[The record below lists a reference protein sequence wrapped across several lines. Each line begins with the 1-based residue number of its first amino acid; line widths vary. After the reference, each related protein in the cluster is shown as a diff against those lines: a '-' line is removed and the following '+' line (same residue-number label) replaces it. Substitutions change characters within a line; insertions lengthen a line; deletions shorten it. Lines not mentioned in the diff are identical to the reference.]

1 MCAVFSHSVVSN
13 SATSWTVA
21 HQAPLSLGFFGQQYW
36 SGLPFPT
43 PGDLPNPG
51 IKPVYPA
58 LAGEFFTTEPPGKLY
73 ISVSMVYH
81 RILTIV
87 SKLYSRTLLLSI
99 LYVTVLHLL
108 TSTSNSITPTSPPQN
123 SDIFVYNS
131 ELPCL
136 LDLRDKMFS
145 LPIEGF
151 FFWMKVLVSKDSFSS
166 NIIWTN
172 TFPSSS

>member
-21 HQAPLSLGFFGQQYW
+21 HQAPLSLGFFRQQYW

-43 PGDLPNPG
+43 PGDLLNLG
-51 IKPVYPA
+51 IKPMYPA
-58 LAGEFFTTEPPGKLY
+58 LAGELFTTEPPGKLY
-73 ISVSMVYH
+73 ISISIVYH

-108 TSTSNSITPTSPPQN
+108 TSTSNSITPTSPPSKFWYICLQLRITLLAWLEGQN
-123 SDIFVYNS
+123 VF
-131 ELPCL
+131 LPSWRL
-136 LDLRDKMFS
+136 FFLN
-145 LPIEGF
+145 EGF
-151 FFWMKVLVSKDSFSS
+151 GF
-166 NIIWTN
+166 
-172 TFPSSS
+172 

>member
-21 HQAPLSLGFFGQQYW
+21 HQAPLSLGFFRQQYW

-43 PGDLPNPG
+43 PGDLLNLG
-51 IKPVYPA
+51 IKPMYPA

-73 ISVSMVYH
+73 ISISIVYH

-108 TSTSNSITPTSPPQN
+108 TSTSNSITPTSPPSKFWYICLQLRITLLAWLEGQN
-123 SDIFVYNS
+123 VF
-131 ELPCL
+131 LPSWRL
-136 LDLRDKMFS
+136 FFLN
-145 LPIEGF
+145 EGF
-151 FFWMKVLVSKDSFSS
+151 GF
-166 NIIWTN
+166 
-172 TFPSSS
+172 

>member
-58 LAGEFFTTEPPGKLY
+58 LAGGFFSTEPPGKLY
-73 ISVSMVYH
+73 ISISMVYH

-145 LPIEGF
+145 LPLEGF